1 MKKIGSLFLSVLVV
15 VMMAGPGLGT
25 ANAGSVFLSWLAPTT
40 NEDGT
45 PLSDLAGYKI
55 YWGTSSGNYPN
66 SAVATR
72 CYSCPDGTS
81 AGGSDWECLV
91 ALQPDTTYYF
101 AATAFNTADIESA
114 YSNEVSKTTIPA
126 TNPLGNIATSPTSS
140 LCRVDGYDLIA
151 FSKVFGKTI
160 LGSACTE
167 ANYILWKTTQEKADL
182 NYDGRVDGYDQSILS
197 SNFGKKCATCPC
209 L

>member
-1 MKKIGSLFLSVLVV
+1 MKKIGSLFFSVLVA

-25 ANAGSVFLSWLAPTT
+25 ANAGSVFLSWYAPST

-45 PLSDLAGYKI
+45 LLSDLDGFKI
-55 YWGTSSGNYPN
+55 YWGTSSGNYTN

-81 AGGSDWECLV
+81 GGGSDWECLV
-91 ALQPDTTYYF
+91 ALQPNTTYYF
-101 AATAFNTADIESA
+101 VATALNTAGIESA
-114 YSNEVSKTTIPA
+114 YSNEVFKTTASA
-126 TNPLGNIATSPTSS
+126 TNPTGNIATSPTSS
-140 LCRVDGYDLIA
+140 LCRVDGYDLISL
-151 FSKVFGKTI
+151 SKMFGKTI

-182 NYDGRVDGYDQSILS
+182 NYDGIVDGLDQAILS
-197 SNFGKKCATCPC
+197 VNFGKKCATCPC